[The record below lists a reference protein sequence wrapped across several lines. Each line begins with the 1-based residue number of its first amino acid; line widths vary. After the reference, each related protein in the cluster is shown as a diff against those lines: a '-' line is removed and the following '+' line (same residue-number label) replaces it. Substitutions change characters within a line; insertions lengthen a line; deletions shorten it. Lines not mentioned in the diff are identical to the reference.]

1 MNIIHYKPTMMSSP
15 PRSGG
20 AAAMTCRPGTHPS
33 GSVEATSGNARALRP
48 RPARDL
54 APEGADKQR
63 VQRPGRHGFT
73 LIELLV
79 TIAVAA
85 ILMSVAVPGFK
96 RLFSSVNGTAATN
109 DLVVATSLARSEA
122 ISRGKDVTLCAST
135 DMSSCS
141 GDSRDWANGWIVRAQ
156 GEVLRVWKQALDGK
170 EITETNDSSS
180 VAYGPDGRVP
190 TEYTF
195 TLNIDNCR
203 SGSKHSVV
211 IPLMGR
217 AETEEK
223 TC

>member
-1 MNIIHYKPTMMSSP
+1 MNTFHSKTTMMNSL
-15 PRSGG
+15 PR
-20 AAAMTCRPGTHPS
+20 AAGPAVMTHRPGAHPS
-33 GSVEATSGNARALRP
+33 GSAVATNRDARAP
-48 RPARDL
+48 RPQAARDL

-109 DLVVATSLARSEA
+109 DLIVATSLARSEA

-141 GDSRDWANGWIVRAQ
+141 GDSSDWANGWIVRAE
-156 GEVLRVWKQALDGK
+156 GEVLRVWEQGLDGN
-170 EITETNDSSS
+170 EITETSNASS

-190 TEYTF
+190 TEYSF